1 MQMTAAEIYESVT
14 NGGTSDFADL
24 VTVLN
29 ENKPWCLI
37 GGLAVNCY
45 VEPVYTVDVDLV
57 VVAANLPQIEAA
69 LVTPFEHSTN
79 AQRSSS
85 KLNIQFTTDSRY
97 QDFLAKAAEREVL
110 GLYIPVTSLEDIIR
124 GKVWAWQDATPQ
136 LSKRKKDELDHP
148 NRRSVSTAAVSS
160 SQANRGAT
168 MRSVSHAV
176 AGVLIVAALILAR
189 SPSCFAQADPASEP
203 AVLAVAKVLPAVVN
217 INTERVV
224 RRTVRDPFEDVY
236 AQFFGYNR
244 IRPRQIR
251 QTLQSLGSGFI
262 IDPGGYIVTNQHVVE
277 RAADLKI
284 HVTTNDG
291 KTYNAHYIAGDDK
304 TDLAFIKIDAQSA
317 FPFISLDNISP
328 NLLGQTVI
336 VVGNAVGYGSS
347 ISRGV
352 LSAVKRNIT
361 VDDTEYKDLVQTDAA
376 INPGNSGGPVIDV
389 SGRLVGI
396 ASAKMA
402 FTPQGVPTQG
412 LGFAI
417 PAQVV
422 RESVN
427 RFKKTARIQPTTKT
441 VPVTE
446 ETSTSNAEK
455 LFGMQLQNL
464 SQELSNALGYAKG
477 RGVLIAAVEPGS
489 PADEAGAE
497 RGLVIYRV
505 GKYDVSSVK
514 EVEELLRSVDS
525 GADVEFAVGVIGA
538 DGKNRQLANVSL
550 KAR

>member
-1 MQMTAAEIYESVT
+1 MSVAS
-14 NGGTSDFADL
+14 GTLGSARVPRAGLGVAPRQPFFRLSLPLKRSDP
-24 VTVLN
+24 N
-29 ENKPWCLI
+29 EKCAI
-37 GGLAVNCY
+37 AR
-45 VEPVYTVDVDLV
+45 TR
-57 VVAANLPQIEAA
+57 ALPRHAICALAA
-69 LVTPFEHSTN
+69 LWTVAHS
-79 AQRSSS
+79 A
-85 KLNIQFTTDSRY
+85 
-97 QDFLAKAAEREVL
+97 
-110 GLYIPVTSLEDIIR
+110 
-124 GKVWAWQDATPQ
+124 
-136 LSKRKKDELDHP
+136 
-148 NRRSVSTAAVSS
+148 
-160 SQANRGAT
+160 
-168 MRSVSHAV
+168 
-176 AGVLIVAALILAR
+176 
-189 SPSCFAQADPASEP
+189 SCFAQADPASEP

-262 IDPGGYIVTNQHVVE
+262 IDPAGYIVTNQHVVE

-291 KTYNAHYIAGDDK
+291 KTYNAHYITGDDK
-304 TDLAFIKIDAQSA
+304 TDLAFIKIDAQTD
-317 FPFISLDNISP
+317 FPFINLDNISP
-328 NLLGQTVI
+328 NLLGETVI

-361 VDDTEYKDLVQTDAA
+361 VDNTDYKDLVQTDAA

-417 PAQVV
+417 PAEVV
-422 RESVN
+422 RDTVN
-427 RFKKTARIQPTTKT
+427 RFKKTARVQPTTKT
-441 VPVTE
+441 APATT
-446 ETSTSNAEK
+446 ETSVSRAEK

-464 SQELSNALGYAKG
+464 SQELSDALGYVRG
-477 RGVLIAAVEPGS
+477 RGVLIAAVEPGG
-489 PADEAGAE
+489 PADEAGVE
-497 RGLVIYRV
+497 RGLVIYRI
-505 GKYDVSSVK
+505 GKTEVSSAK
-514 EVEELLRSVDS
+514 QVEELLRSVDS
-525 GADVEFAVGVIGA
+525 GADVEFTVGIIGA
-538 DGKNRQLANVSL
+538 RGQTRQVASVSL
-550 KAR
+550 SAR